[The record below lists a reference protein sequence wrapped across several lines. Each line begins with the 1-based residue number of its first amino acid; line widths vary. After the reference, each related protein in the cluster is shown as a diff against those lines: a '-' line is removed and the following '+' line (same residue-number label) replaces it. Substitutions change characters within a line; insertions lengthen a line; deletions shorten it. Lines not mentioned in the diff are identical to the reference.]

1 MFKCLKNL
9 NKLAQS
15 ADLLG
20 WKIDILSNYE
30 GVIITFED
38 DSEEYYTLEELEKA
52 YLEAVKAFKESLN

>member
-1 MFKCLKNL
+1 MFKCQENL
-9 NKLAQS
+9 NKLAQT

-20 WKIDILSNYE
+20 WKIDILSSNE

-38 DSEEYYTLEELEKA
+38 GSEEYYTLEELEKA

>member
-1 MFKCLKNL
+1 MFKCQENL

-15 ADLLG
+15 ADLLS
-20 WKIDILSNYE
+20 WKIDILSNNE

-38 DSEEYYTLEELEKA
+38 GSEEYYTLEELEKA